1 MKVFIITDNKWWLGQ
16 ARKLFKVKNVEV
28 EFYCSPKGEQIFA
41 EEIKCQTIKPLNIK
55 ENVKYLIDTFDLGF
69 SLHCKQ
75 IFPAELVKSVRCI
88 NVHPGLNPY
97 NRGWFP
103 QVFSILNKKPAGATI
118 HLMDEEVDHGEIIVQ
133 KEVETYEWDTSKTI
147 YDRILSMELELLESR
162 LESILHEQYVS
173 TPMIEKGNY
182 NGIKDYNSLLEID
195 LTQELTMKEA
205 IDYLRALTHPPYKN
219 AYFLTESGEKV
230 YLSLSL
236 EKI

>member
-1 MKVFIITDNKWWLGQ
+1 MKVFIITDNKWWLDQ
-16 ARKLFKVKNVEV
+16 ARKLFKIENLEV
-28 EFYCSPKGEQIFA
+28 EFYCSPKGRELFA
-41 EEIKCQTIKPLNIK
+41 EEIDRQIIKPLNIK
-55 ENVKYLIDTFDLGF
+55 ESVKYLIDTFDLGF

-103 QVFSILNKKPAGATI
+103 QVFSIINKKPAGATI

-133 KEVETYEWDTSKTI
+133 KEVEIYEWDTSKTI
-147 YDRILSMELELLESR
+147 YDRILSMELELLEAR
-162 LESILHEQYVS
+162 LESILREQYVS
-173 TPMIEKGNY
+173 TSMIEKGNY
-182 NGIKDYNSLLEID
+182 NGIEDYNSLLEVD